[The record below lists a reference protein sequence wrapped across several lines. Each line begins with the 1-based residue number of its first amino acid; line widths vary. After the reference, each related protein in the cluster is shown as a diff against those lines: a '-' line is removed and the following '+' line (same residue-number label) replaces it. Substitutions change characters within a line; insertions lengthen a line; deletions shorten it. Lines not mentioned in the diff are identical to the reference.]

1 MYPCPQDQNGKET
14 RMAGSFVHVSNSDY
28 EPNEVLAAYPR
39 PLLGGHVIGLGN
51 RGGFSG
57 AAIYRVDAEAG
68 AYCLRAWPAHQS
80 QPDRLAWLHR
90 LMADARDG
98 GLLFVPRVFAT
109 KSGDTKVRHGVRLW
123 ELQEWLPG
131 RADFRDSCTH
141 ARLENACGAL
151 AQLHGC
157 WQVGS
162 PAVTAACP
170 AVERRVHAIQNWH
183 APAALCGA
191 DASVHAIAQRARN
204 ALSVWLGRVCP
215 WLEPWARP
223 VFPLQP
229 CLCDVWHDHI
239 LFEGDTVSGLVDFG
253 AAKIDHVANDL
264 ARLLGSL
271 VGDDT
276 DARAIGVRAYARVR
290 PLSPEE
296 ERLVHVLDVTAAV
309 LGLANWL
316 MWLYRDGKAFEDEN
330 AVARRMTELIRRVE
344 HWPAWRPP

>member
-1 MYPCPQDQNGKET
+1 M
-14 RMAGSFVHVSNSDY
+14 
-28 EPNEVLAAYPR
+28 
-39 PLLGGHVIGLGN
+39 GLV
-51 RGGFSG
+51 RSG
-57 AAIYRVDAEAG
+57 WQPPYSASHDSVRI
-68 AYCLRAWPAHQS
+68 CTQRAW
-80 QPDRLAWLHR
+80 RLLHER
-90 LMADARDG
+90 ID
-98 GLLFVPRVFAT
+98 
-109 KSGDTKVRHGVRLW
+109 
-123 ELQEWLPG
+123 
-131 RADFRDSCTH
+131 
-141 ARLENACGAL
+141 
-151 AQLHGC
+151 
-157 WQVGS
+157 QV
-162 PAVTAACP
+162 C
-170 AVERRVHAIQNWH
+170 
-183 APAALCGA
+183 
-191 DASVHAIAQRARN
+191 
-204 ALSVWLGRVCP
+204 VWLSDWIDRRFV
-215 WLEPWARP
+215 
-223 VFPLQP
+223 LQP